1 MKFLQKS
8 IIISLRKNKN
18 EIKFQTK
25 GEAMILKNAKMVLF
39 NRMFQGDL
47 RIEGSS
53 ITNIEENL
61 IPNTKEEVFD
71 LQGKLVIPGFIDVH
85 IHGADGADAMDG
97 SVESLQKISK
107 YLATRGTTNFLA
119 TTLTS
124 SKEILKK
131 VLACIGEVQN
141 QEMDGANIFGAHMEG
156 PYFDV
161 QYKGAQNEKY
171 IKMAG
176 MEEIKEYLSVKKGLV
191 KLFAMSP
198 NSNNLDVI
206 RYLVKKGVIVS
217 VGHSASSFEEVMAA
231 VEAGLSHATHT
242 FNGMKGFTHRDP
254 GVVGAVLNSDEITAE
269 VIFDKIHVH
278 PDAVRVLIKTK
289 GVERVVCIT
298 DSMSAT
304 GLPCGRYKLGELDVD
319 VVDNQARLS
328 SNGALAG
335 SVLTMDK
342 AFRHLLE
349 LGYSLID
356 AVKLTSTNVA
366 KEFNL
371 NTGMIRA
378 GKDADLVVLDEK
390 NEVAMTVV
398 KGKIKYTNL

>member
-1 MKFLQKS
+1 MVL
-8 IIISLRKNKN
+8 KNV
-18 EIKFQTK
+18 T
-25 GEAMILKNAKMVLF
+25 MILFDRIFK
-39 NRMFQGDL
+39 GDI
-47 RIEGSS
+47 RIKGSHIS
-53 ITNIEENL
+53 EIEENL
-61 IPNTKEEVFD
+61 VENEREEVLD
-71 LQGKLVIPGFIDVH
+71 LEGKLLIPGFIDVH

-97 SVESLQKISK
+97 SIESLQKISK
-107 YLATRGTTNFLA
+107 YLASKGTTNFLA

-124 SKEILKK
+124 SKEMLKK
-131 VLACIGEVQN
+131 VLSCIGEVQN
-141 QEMDGANIFGAHMEG
+141 QEMEGANIFGAHMEG

-161 QYKGAQNEKY
+161 EYKGAQNEKY

-176 MEEIKEYLSVKKGLV
+176 MEEIQEYLSVKKDLV
-191 KLFAMSP
+191 KLFALSP
-198 NSNNLDVI
+198 NSNNLDII
-206 RYLVKKGVIVS
+206 RYLVKEGVIVS
-217 VGHSASSFEEVMAA
+217 VGHSAASFEQVMAA

-254 GVVGAVLNSDEITAE
+254 GVVGAVLDSDEITAE

-278 PDAVRVLIKTK
+278 PEAVRVLIKTK
-289 GVERVVCIT
+289 GVEKVVCIT

-304 GLPCGRYKLGELDVD
+304 GLPCGRYKLGELDVN

-349 LGYSLID
+349 LGYNLMD

-366 KEFNL
+366 KEFHL
-371 NTGMIRA
+371 NTGMIRV

-390 NEVAMTVV
+390 HEVKMTIV
-398 KGKIKYTNL
+398 KGKIKYSVL

>member
-1 MKFLQKS
+1 
-8 IIISLRKNKN
+8 
-18 EIKFQTK
+18 
-25 GEAMILKNAKMVLF
+25 MILKNVTMILF
-39 NRMFQGDL
+39 DRIFKGDI
-47 RIEGSS
+47 RIKGRHISE
-53 ITNIEENL
+53 IEENL
-61 IPNTKEEVFD
+61 VENEKEEVLD
-71 LQGKLVIPGFIDVH
+71 LEGKLLIPGFIDVH

-97 SVESLQKISK
+97 SIESLQKISK
-107 YLATRGTTNFLA
+107 YLASKGTTNFLA

-124 SKEILKK
+124 SKEMLKK
-131 VLACIGEVQN
+131 VLSCIGEVQN
-141 QEMDGANIFGAHMEG
+141 QEMEGANIFGAHMEG

-176 MEEIKEYLSVKKGLV
+176 IEEIQEYLSVKKDLV
-191 KLFAMSP
+191 KLFALSP
-198 NSNNLDVI
+198 NSNNLDII
-206 RYLVKKGVIVS
+206 RYLVKEGVIVS
-217 VGHSASSFEEVMAA
+217 VGHSAASFEQVMAA

-254 GVVGAVLNSDEITAE
+254 GVVGAVLDSDEITAE

-278 PDAVRVLIKTK
+278 PEAVRVLIKAK
-289 GVERVVCIT
+289 GVEKVVCIT

-304 GLPCGRYKLGELDVD
+304 GLPCGRYKLGELDVN

-349 LGYSLID
+349 LGYNLMD

-366 KEFNL
+366 KEFQL
-371 NTGMIRA
+371 NTGMIRV
-378 GKDADLVVLDEK
+378 GKDADLVILDEK
-390 NEVAMTVV
+390 HEVKMTIV
-398 KGKIKYTNL
+398 KGKIKYSVL

>member
-1 MKFLQKS
+1 
-8 IIISLRKNKN
+8 
-18 EIKFQTK
+18 
-25 GEAMILKNAKMVLF
+25 MILKNVTMILF
-39 NRMFQGDL
+39 DRIFKGDI
-47 RIEGSS
+47 RIKGRHISE
-53 ITNIEENL
+53 IEENL
-61 IPNTKEEVFD
+61 VENEKEEVLD
-71 LQGKLVIPGFIDVH
+71 LEGKLLIPGFIDVH

-97 SVESLQKISK
+97 SIESLQKISK
-107 YLATRGTTNFLA
+107 YLASKGTTNFLA

-124 SKEILKK
+124 SKEMLKK
-131 VLACIGEVQN
+131 VLSCIGEVQN
-141 QEMDGANIFGAHMEG
+141 QEMEGANIFGAHMEG

-176 MEEIKEYLSVKKGLV
+176 MEEIQEYLSVKKDLV
-191 KLFAMSP
+191 KLFALSP
-198 NSNNLDVI
+198 NSNNLDII
-206 RYLVKKGVIVS
+206 RYLVKEGVIVS
-217 VGHSASSFEEVMAA
+217 VGHSAASFEQVMAA

-254 GVVGAVLNSDEITAE
+254 GVVGAVLDSDEITAE

-278 PDAVRVLIKTK
+278 PEAVRVLIKAK
-289 GVERVVCIT
+289 GVEKVVCIT

-304 GLPCGRYKLGELDVD
+304 GLPCGRYKLGELDVN

-349 LGYSLID
+349 LGYNLMD

-366 KEFNL
+366 KEFQL
-371 NTGMIRA
+371 NTGMIRV

-390 NEVAMTVV
+390 HKVKMTIV
-398 KGKIKYTNL
+398 KGKIKYSVL

>member
-1 MKFLQKS
+1 
-8 IIISLRKNKN
+8 
-18 EIKFQTK
+18 
-25 GEAMILKNAKMVLF
+25 MILFDRIFK
-39 NRMFQGDL
+39 GDL
-47 RIEGSS
+47 RIKGRHISE
-53 ITNIEENL
+53 IEENL
-61 IPNTKEEVFD
+61 VKNEEEEVLD
-71 LQGKLVIPGFIDVH
+71 LEGKLLIPGFIDVH

-97 SVESLQKISK
+97 SIESLQKISK
-107 YLATRGTTNFLA
+107 YLASKGTTNFLA

-124 SKEILKK
+124 SKEMLKK
-131 VLACIGEVQN
+131 VLSCIGEVQN
-141 QEMDGANIFGAHMEG
+141 QEMEGANIFGAHMEG

-176 MEEIKEYLSVKKGLV
+176 MEEIQEYLSVKKDLV
-191 KLFAMSP
+191 KLFALSP
-198 NSNNLDVI
+198 NSNNLDII
-206 RYLVKKGVIVS
+206 RYLVKEGVIVS
-217 VGHSASSFEEVMAA
+217 VGHSAASFEQVMAA

-254 GVVGAVLNSDEITAE
+254 GVVGAVLDSDEITAE

-278 PDAVRVLIKTK
+278 PEAVRVLIKTK
-289 GVERVVCIT
+289 GVEKVVCIT

-304 GLPCGRYKLGELDVD
+304 GLPCGRYKLGELDVN

-349 LGYSLID
+349 LGYNLMD

-366 KEFNL
+366 KEFRL
-371 NTGMIRA
+371 NTGMIRV

-390 NEVAMTVV
+390 HEVKMTIV
-398 KGKIKYTNL
+398 KGKVKYSVL

>member
-1 MKFLQKS
+1 MVL
-8 IIISLRKNKN
+8 KNV
-18 EIKFQTK
+18 T
-25 GEAMILKNAKMVLF
+25 MILFDRIFK
-39 NRMFQGDL
+39 GDI
-47 RIEGSS
+47 RIKGSHIS
-53 ITNIEENL
+53 EIEENL
-61 IPNTKEEVFD
+61 VENEKEEVLD
-71 LQGKLVIPGFIDVH
+71 LEGKLLIPGFIDVH

-97 SVESLQKISK
+97 SIESLQKISK
-107 YLATRGTTNFLA
+107 YLASKGTTNFLA

-124 SKEILKK
+124 SKEMLKK
-131 VLACIGEVQN
+131 VLSCIGEVQN
-141 QEMDGANIFGAHMEG
+141 QEMEGANIFGAHMEG

-161 QYKGAQNEKY
+161 EYKGAQNEKY

-176 MEEIKEYLSVKKGLV
+176 MEEIQEYLSVKKDLV
-191 KLFAMSP
+191 KLFALSP
-198 NSNNLDVI
+198 NSNNLDII
-206 RYLVKKGVIVS
+206 RYLVKEGVIVS
-217 VGHSASSFEEVMAA
+217 VGHSAASFEQVMAA

-254 GVVGAVLNSDEITAE
+254 GVVGAVLDSDEITAE

-278 PDAVRVLIKTK
+278 PEAVRVLIKTK
-289 GVERVVCIT
+289 GVEKVVCIT

-304 GLPCGRYKLGELDVD
+304 GLPCGRYKLGELDVN

-349 LGYSLID
+349 LGYNLMD

-366 KEFNL
+366 KEFRL
-371 NTGMIRA
+371 NTGMIRV

-390 NEVAMTVV
+390 HEVKMTIV
-398 KGKIKYTNL
+398 KGKIKYSVL

>member
-1 MKFLQKS
+1 
-8 IIISLRKNKN
+8 
-18 EIKFQTK
+18 
-25 GEAMILKNAKMVLF
+25 MILKNVTMILF
-39 NRMFQGDL
+39 DRIFKGDI
-47 RIEGSS
+47 RIKGRHISE
-53 ITNIEENL
+53 IEENL
-61 IPNTKEEVFD
+61 VENEKEEVLD
-71 LQGKLVIPGFIDVH
+71 LEGKLLIPGFIDVH

-97 SVESLQKISK
+97 SIESLQKISK
-107 YLATRGTTNFLA
+107 YLASKGTTNFLA

-124 SKEILKK
+124 SKEMLKK
-131 VLACIGEVQN
+131 VLSCIGEVQN
-141 QEMDGANIFGAHMEG
+141 QEMEGANIFGAHMEG

-176 MEEIKEYLSVKKGLV
+176 MEEIQEYLSVKKDLV
-191 KLFAMSP
+191 KLFALSP
-198 NSNNLDVI
+198 NSNNLDII
-206 RYLVKKGVIVS
+206 RYLVKEGVIVS
-217 VGHSASSFEEVMAA
+217 VGHSAASFEQVMAA

-254 GVVGAVLNSDEITAE
+254 GVVGAVLDSDEITAE

-278 PDAVRVLIKTK
+278 PEAVRVLIKAK
-289 GVERVVCIT
+289 GVEKVVCIT

-304 GLPCGRYKLGELDVD
+304 GLPCGRYKLGELDVN

-349 LGYSLID
+349 LGYNLMD

-366 KEFNL
+366 KEFQL
-371 NTGMIRA
+371 NTGMIRV

-390 NEVAMTVV
+390 HEVKMTIV
-398 KGKIKYTNL
+398 KGKIKYSVL

>member
-1 MKFLQKS
+1 MVL
-8 IIISLRKNKN
+8 KNV
-18 EIKFQTK
+18 T
-25 GEAMILKNAKMVLF
+25 MILFDRIFK
-39 NRMFQGDL
+39 GDI
-47 RIEGSS
+47 RIKGRHISE
-53 ITNIEENL
+53 IEENL
-61 IPNTKEEVFD
+61 VENEKEEVLD
-71 LQGKLVIPGFIDVH
+71 LEGKLLIPGFIDVH

-97 SVESLQKISK
+97 SIESLQKISK
-107 YLATRGTTNFLA
+107 YLASKGTTNFLA

-124 SKEILKK
+124 SKEMLKK
-131 VLACIGEVQN
+131 VLSCIGEVQN
-141 QEMDGANIFGAHMEG
+141 QEMEGANIFGAHMEG

-161 QYKGAQNEKY
+161 EYKGAQNEKY

-176 MEEIKEYLSVKKGLV
+176 MEEIQEYLSVKKDLV
-191 KLFAMSP
+191 KLFALSP
-198 NSNNLDVI
+198 NSNNLDII
-206 RYLVKKGVIVS
+206 RYLVKEGVIVS
-217 VGHSASSFEEVMAA
+217 VGHSAASFEQVMAA

-254 GVVGAVLNSDEITAE
+254 GVVGAVLDSDEITAE

-278 PDAVRVLIKTK
+278 PEAVRVLIKTK
-289 GVERVVCIT
+289 GVEKVVCIT

-304 GLPCGRYKLGELDVD
+304 GLPCGRYKLGELDVN

-349 LGYSLID
+349 LGYNLMD

-366 KEFNL
+366 KEFHL
-371 NTGMIRA
+371 NTGMIRV

-390 NEVAMTVV
+390 HEVKMTIV
-398 KGKIKYTNL
+398 KGKIKYSVL

>member
-1 MKFLQKS
+1 
-8 IIISLRKNKN
+8 
-18 EIKFQTK
+18 
-25 GEAMILKNAKMVLF
+25 MILKNAKMILSDRIF
-39 NRMFQGDL
+39 RGDL
-47 RIEGSS
+47 RIQGRAISE
-53 ITNIEENL
+53 INDNLIAEENEKVL
-61 IPNTKEEVFD
+61 D
-71 LQGKLVIPGFIDVH
+71 LNGKLVIPGFIDVH

-97 SVESLQKISK
+97 NIESLQKISK

-131 VLACIGEVQN
+131 VLSCIGEVQN
-141 QEMDGANIFGAHMEG
+141 QEMEGANIFGAHMEG

-176 MEEIKEYLSVKKGLV
+176 MEEIQEYLSVKKDLV

-198 NSNNLDVI
+198 NEENLDII
-206 RYLVKKGVIVS
+206 RYLVQEGVIVS
-217 VGHSASSFEEVMAA
+217 VGHSASSFEQVMAA

-242 FNGMKGFTHRDP
+242 FNGMKGFTHREP
-254 GVVGAVLNSDEITAE
+254 GVVGAVLDSDKITAE

-278 PDAVRVLIKTK
+278 PEAVRVLIKTK
-289 GVERVVCIT
+289 GIEKVVCIT

-319 VVDNQARLS
+319 VVENQARLS

-349 LGYSLID
+349 LGYHLID

-366 KEFNL
+366 KEFQL
-371 NTGMIRA
+371 NTGMICV

-390 NEVAMTVV
+390 YEVNMTIV
-398 KGKIKYTNL
+398 KGKTKYSML

>member
-1 MKFLQKS
+1 MVL
-8 IIISLRKNKN
+8 KNV
-18 EIKFQTK
+18 T
-25 GEAMILKNAKMVLF
+25 MILFDRIFK
-39 NRMFQGDL
+39 GDI
-47 RIEGSS
+47 RIKGRHISE
-53 ITNIEENL
+53 IEENL
-61 IPNTKEEVFD
+61 VENEKEEVLD
-71 LQGKLVIPGFIDVH
+71 LEGKLLIPGFIDVH

-97 SVESLQKISK
+97 SIESLQKISK
-107 YLATRGTTNFLA
+107 YLASKGTTNFLA

-124 SKEILKK
+124 SKEMLKK
-131 VLACIGEVQN
+131 VLSCIGEVQN
-141 QEMDGANIFGAHMEG
+141 QEMEGANIFGAHMEG

-161 QYKGAQNEKY
+161 EYKGAQNEKY

-176 MEEIKEYLSVKKGLV
+176 MEEIQEYLSVKKDLV
-191 KLFAMSP
+191 KLFALSP
-198 NSNNLDVI
+198 NSNNLDII
-206 RYLVKKGVIVS
+206 RYLVKEGVIVS
-217 VGHSASSFEEVMAA
+217 VGHSAASFEQVMAA

-254 GVVGAVLNSDEITAE
+254 GVVGAVLDSDEITAE

-278 PDAVRVLIKTK
+278 PEAVRVLIKTK
-289 GVERVVCIT
+289 GVEKVVCIT

-304 GLPCGRYKLGELDVD
+304 GLPCGRYKLGELDVN

-349 LGYSLID
+349 LGYNLMD

-366 KEFNL
+366 KEFHL
-371 NTGMIRA
+371 NTGMIRV

-390 NEVAMTVV
+390 HEVKMTIV
-398 KGKIKYTNL
+398 KGKIKYSIL

>member
-1 MKFLQKS
+1 
-8 IIISLRKNKN
+8 
-18 EIKFQTK
+18 
-25 GEAMILKNAKMVLF
+25 MILKNVTMILF
-39 NRMFQGDL
+39 DRIFKGDI
-47 RIEGSS
+47 RIKGRHISE
-53 ITNIEENL
+53 IEENL
-61 IPNTKEEVFD
+61 VENEKEEVLD
-71 LQGKLVIPGFIDVH
+71 LEGKLLIPGFIDVH

-97 SVESLQKISK
+97 SIESLQKISK
-107 YLATRGTTNFLA
+107 YLASKGTTNFLA

-124 SKEILKK
+124 SKEMLKK
-131 VLACIGEVQN
+131 VLSCIGEVQN
-141 QEMDGANIFGAHMEG
+141 QEMEGANIFGAHMEG

-176 MEEIKEYLSVKKGLV
+176 IEEIQEYLSVKKDLV
-191 KLFAMSP
+191 KLFALSP
-198 NSNNLDVI
+198 NSNNLDII
-206 RYLVKKGVIVS
+206 RYLVKEGVIVS
-217 VGHSASSFEEVMAA
+217 VGHSAASFEQVMAA

-254 GVVGAVLNSDEITAE
+254 GVVGAVLDSDEITAE

-278 PDAVRVLIKTK
+278 PEAVRVLIKAK
-289 GVERVVCIT
+289 GVEKVVCIT

-304 GLPCGRYKLGELDVD
+304 GLPCGRYKLGELDVN

-349 LGYSLID
+349 LGYNLMD

-366 KEFNL
+366 KEFQL
-371 NTGMIRA
+371 NTGMIRV

-390 NEVAMTVV
+390 HEVKMTIV
-398 KGKIKYTNL
+398 KGKIKYSVL

>member
-1 MKFLQKS
+1 
-8 IIISLRKNKN
+8 
-18 EIKFQTK
+18 
-25 GEAMILKNAKMVLF
+25 MILKNATMILF
-39 NRMFQGDL
+39 DCIFKGDL
-47 RIEGSS
+47 RIKGRHISE
-53 ITNIEENL
+53 IEENL
-61 IPNTKEEVFD
+61 VKNEKEEVLD
-71 LQGKLVIPGFIDVH
+71 LEGKLLIPGFIDVH

-97 SVESLQKISK
+97 SIESLQKISK
-107 YLATRGTTNFLA
+107 YLASKGTTNFLA

-124 SKEILKK
+124 SKEMLKK
-131 VLACIGEVQN
+131 VLSCIGEVQN
-141 QEMDGANIFGAHMEG
+141 QEMEGANIFGAHMEG

-161 QYKGAQNEKY
+161 EYKGAQNEKY

-176 MEEIKEYLSVKKGLV
+176 MEEIQEYLSVKKDLV
-191 KLFAMSP
+191 KLFALSP
-198 NSNNLDVI
+198 NSNNLDII
-206 RYLVKKGVIVS
+206 RYLVKEGVIVS
-217 VGHSASSFEEVMAA
+217 VGHSAASFEQVMAA

-254 GVVGAVLNSDEITAE
+254 GVVGAVLDSDEITAE

-278 PDAVRVLIKTK
+278 PEAVRVLIKTK
-289 GVERVVCIT
+289 GVEKVVCIT

-304 GLPCGRYKLGELDVD
+304 GLPCGRYKLGELDVN

-349 LGYSLID
+349 LGYNLMD

-366 KEFNL
+366 KEFHL
-371 NTGMIRA
+371 NTGMIRV

-390 NEVAMTVV
+390 HEVKMTIV
-398 KGKIKYTNL
+398 KGKIKYSVL

>member
-1 MKFLQKS
+1 MVL
-8 IIISLRKNKN
+8 KNV
-18 EIKFQTK
+18 T
-25 GEAMILKNAKMVLF
+25 MILFDRIFK
-39 NRMFQGDL
+39 GDI
-47 RIEGSS
+47 RIKGSHIS
-53 ITNIEENL
+53 EIEENL
-61 IPNTKEEVFD
+61 VENEKEEVLD
-71 LQGKLVIPGFIDVH
+71 LEGKLLIPGFIDVH

-97 SVESLQKISK
+97 SIESLQKISK
-107 YLATRGTTNFLA
+107 YLASKGTTNFLA

-124 SKEILKK
+124 SKEMLKK
-131 VLACIGEVQN
+131 VLSCIGEVQN
-141 QEMDGANIFGAHMEG
+141 QEMEGANIFGAHMEG

-161 QYKGAQNEKY
+161 EYKGAQNEKY

-176 MEEIKEYLSVKKGLV
+176 MEEIQEYLSVKKDLV
-191 KLFAMSP
+191 KLFALSP
-198 NSNNLDVI
+198 NSNNLDII
-206 RYLVKKGVIVS
+206 RYLVKEGVIVS
-217 VGHSASSFEEVMAA
+217 VGHSAASFEQVMAA

-254 GVVGAVLNSDEITAE
+254 GVVGAVLDSDEITAE

-278 PDAVRVLIKTK
+278 PEAVRVLIKTK
-289 GVERVVCIT
+289 GVEKVVCIT

-304 GLPCGRYKLGELDVD
+304 GLLCGRYKLGELDVN

-349 LGYSLID
+349 LGYNLMD

-366 KEFNL
+366 KEFHL
-371 NTGMIRA
+371 NTGMIRV

-390 NEVAMTVV
+390 HEVKMTIV
-398 KGKIKYTNL
+398 KGKIKYSVL

>member
-1 MKFLQKS
+1 MVL
-8 IIISLRKNKN
+8 KNV
-18 EIKFQTK
+18 T
-25 GEAMILKNAKMVLF
+25 MILFDRIFK
-39 NRMFQGDL
+39 GDI
-47 RIEGSS
+47 RIKGSHIS
-53 ITNIEENL
+53 EIEENL
-61 IPNTKEEVFD
+61 VENEKEEVLD
-71 LQGKLVIPGFIDVH
+71 LEGKLLIPGVIDVH

-97 SVESLQKISK
+97 SIESLQKISK
-107 YLATRGTTNFLA
+107 YLASKGTTNFLA

-124 SKEILKK
+124 SKEMLKK
-131 VLACIGEVQN
+131 VLSCIGEVQN
-141 QEMDGANIFGAHMEG
+141 QEMEGANIFGAHMEG

-161 QYKGAQNEKY
+161 EYKGAQNEKY

-176 MEEIKEYLSVKKGLV
+176 MEEIQEYLSVKKDLV
-191 KLFAMSP
+191 KLFALSP
-198 NSNNLDVI
+198 NSNNLDII
-206 RYLVKKGVIVS
+206 RYLVKEGVIVS
-217 VGHSASSFEEVMAA
+217 VGHSAASFEQVMAA

-254 GVVGAVLNSDEITAE
+254 GVVGAVLDSDEITAE

-278 PDAVRVLIKTK
+278 PEAVRVLIKTK
-289 GVERVVCIT
+289 GVEKVVCIT

-304 GLPCGRYKLGELDVD
+304 GLPCGRYKLGELDVN

-349 LGYSLID
+349 LGYNLMD

-366 KEFNL
+366 KEFHL
-371 NTGMIRA
+371 NTGMIRV

-390 NEVAMTVV
+390 HEVKMTIV
-398 KGKIKYTNL
+398 KGKIKYSVL

>member
-1 MKFLQKS
+1 
-8 IIISLRKNKN
+8 
-18 EIKFQTK
+18 
-25 GEAMILKNAKMVLF
+25 MILKNATMILF
-39 NRMFQGDL
+39 DRIFKGDL
-47 RIEGSS
+47 RIKGRHISE
-53 ITNIEENL
+53 IEENL
-61 IPNTKEEVFD
+61 VKNEKEEVLD
-71 LQGKLVIPGFIDVH
+71 LEGKLLIPGFIDVH

-97 SVESLQKISK
+97 SIESLQKISK
-107 YLATRGTTNFLA
+107 YLASKGTTNFLA

-124 SKEILKK
+124 SKEMLKK
-131 VLACIGEVQN
+131 VLSCIGEVQN
-141 QEMDGANIFGAHMEG
+141 QEMEGANIFGAHMEG

-161 QYKGAQNEKY
+161 EYKGAQNEKY

-176 MEEIKEYLSVKKGLV
+176 MEEIQEYLSVKKDLV
-191 KLFAMSP
+191 KLFALSP
-198 NSNNLDVI
+198 NSNNLDII
-206 RYLVKKGVIVS
+206 RYLVKEGVIVS
-217 VGHSASSFEEVMAA
+217 VGHSAASFEQVMAA

-254 GVVGAVLNSDEITAE
+254 GVVGAVLDSDEITAE

-278 PDAVRVLIKTK
+278 PEAVRVLIKTK
-289 GVERVVCIT
+289 GVEKVVCIT

-304 GLPCGRYKLGELDVD
+304 GLPCGRYKLGELDVN

-349 LGYSLID
+349 LGYNLMD

-366 KEFNL
+366 KEFHL
-371 NTGMIRA
+371 NTGMIRV

-390 NEVAMTVV
+390 HEVKMTIV
-398 KGKIKYTNL
+398 KGKIKYSVL

>member
-1 MKFLQKS
+1 
-8 IIISLRKNKN
+8 
-18 EIKFQTK
+18 
-25 GEAMILKNAKMVLF
+25 MILKNATMILF
-39 NRMFQGDL
+39 DRIFKGDL
-47 RIEGSS
+47 RIKGRHISE
-53 ITNIEENL
+53 IEENL
-61 IPNTKEEVFD
+61 VKNEKEEVLD
-71 LQGKLVIPGFIDVH
+71 LEGKLLIPGFIDVH

-97 SVESLQKISK
+97 SIESLQKISK
-107 YLATRGTTNFLA
+107 YLASKGTTNFLA

-124 SKEILKK
+124 SKEMLKK
-131 VLACIGEVQN
+131 VLSCIGEVQN
-141 QEMDGANIFGAHMEG
+141 QEMEGANIFGAHMEG

-176 MEEIKEYLSVKKGLV
+176 MEEIQEYLSIKKDLV
-191 KLFAMSP
+191 KLFALSP
-198 NSNNLDVI
+198 NSNNLDII
-206 RYLVKKGVIVS
+206 RYLVKEGVIVS
-217 VGHSASSFEEVMAA
+217 VGHSAASFEQVMAA

-254 GVVGAVLNSDEITAE
+254 GVVGAVLDSDEITAE

-278 PDAVRVLIKTK
+278 PEAVRVLIKTK
-289 GVERVVCIT
+289 GVEKVVCIT

-304 GLPCGRYKLGELDVD
+304 GLPCGRYKLGELDVN

-349 LGYSLID
+349 LGYNLMD

-366 KEFNL
+366 KEFHL
-371 NTGMIRA
+371 NTGMIRV

-390 NEVAMTVV
+390 HEVKMTIV
-398 KGKIKYTNL
+398 KGKIKYSVL

>member
-1 MKFLQKS
+1 
-8 IIISLRKNKN
+8 
-18 EIKFQTK
+18 
-25 GEAMILKNAKMVLF
+25 MILKNATMILF
-39 NRMFQGDL
+39 DRIFKGDL
-47 RIEGSS
+47 RIKGRHISD
-53 ITNIEENL
+53 IEENL
-61 IPNTKEEVFD
+61 VKNEEEEVLD
-71 LQGKLVIPGFIDVH
+71 LEGKLLIPGFIDVH

-97 SVESLQKISK
+97 SIESLQKISK
-107 YLATRGTTNFLA
+107 YLANKGTTNFLA

-124 SKEILKK
+124 SKEMLKK
-131 VLACIGEVQN
+131 VLSCIGEVQN
-141 QEMDGANIFGAHMEG
+141 QEMEGANIFGAHMEG

-176 MEEIKEYLSVKKGLV
+176 MEEIQEYLSVKKDLV
-191 KLFAMSP
+191 KLFALSP
-198 NSNNLDVI
+198 NSNNLDII
-206 RYLVKKGVIVS
+206 RYLVKEGVIVS
-217 VGHSASSFEEVMAA
+217 VGHSAASFEQVMAA

-254 GVVGAVLNSDEITAE
+254 GVVGAVLDSDEITAE

-278 PDAVRVLIKTK
+278 PEAVRVLIKTK
-289 GVERVVCIT
+289 GVEKVVCIT

-304 GLPCGRYKLGELDVD
+304 GLPCGRYKLGELDVN

-349 LGYSLID
+349 LGYNLMD

-366 KEFNL
+366 KEFSL
-371 NTGMIRA
+371 NTGMIRV

-390 NEVAMTVV
+390 HEVKMTIV
-398 KGKIKYTNL
+398 KGKVKYSVL

>member
-1 MKFLQKS
+1 
-8 IIISLRKNKN
+8 
-18 EIKFQTK
+18 
-25 GEAMILKNAKMVLF
+25 MILKNVTMILF
-39 NRMFQGDL
+39 DRIFKGDI
-47 RIEGSS
+47 RIKGRHISE
-53 ITNIEENL
+53 IEENL
-61 IPNTKEEVFD
+61 VENEKEEVLD
-71 LQGKLVIPGFIDVH
+71 LEGKLLIPGFIDVH

-97 SVESLQKISK
+97 SIESLQKISK
-107 YLATRGTTNFLA
+107 YLASKGTTNFLA

-124 SKEILKK
+124 SKEMLKK
-131 VLACIGEVQN
+131 VLSCIGEVQN
-141 QEMDGANIFGAHMEG
+141 QEMEGANIFGAHMEG

-161 QYKGAQNEKY
+161 EYKGAQNEKY

-176 MEEIKEYLSVKKGLV
+176 MEEIQEYLSVKKDLV
-191 KLFAMSP
+191 KLFALSP
-198 NSNNLDVI
+198 NSNNLDII
-206 RYLVKKGVIVS
+206 RYLVKEGVIVS
-217 VGHSASSFEEVMAA
+217 VGHSAASFEQVMAA

-254 GVVGAVLNSDEITAE
+254 GVVGAVLDSDEITAE

-278 PDAVRVLIKTK
+278 PEAVRVLIKAK
-289 GVERVVCIT
+289 GVEKVVCIT

-304 GLPCGRYKLGELDVD
+304 GLPCGRYKLGELDVN

-349 LGYSLID
+349 LGYNLMD

-366 KEFNL
+366 KEFHL
-371 NTGMIRA
+371 NTGMIRV

-390 NEVAMTVV
+390 HEVKMTIV
-398 KGKIKYTNL
+398 KGKIKYSVL

>member
-1 MKFLQKS
+1 MVL
-8 IIISLRKNKN
+8 KNV
-18 EIKFQTK
+18 T
-25 GEAMILKNAKMVLF
+25 MILFDRIFK
-39 NRMFQGDL
+39 GDI
-47 RIEGSS
+47 RIKGSHIS
-53 ITNIEENL
+53 EIEENL
-61 IPNTKEEVFD
+61 VENEKEEVLD
-71 LQGKLVIPGFIDVH
+71 LEGKLLIPGFIDVH

-97 SVESLQKISK
+97 SIESLQKISK
-107 YLATRGTTNFLA
+107 YLASKGTTNFLA

-124 SKEILKK
+124 SKEMLKK
-131 VLACIGEVQN
+131 VLSCIGEVQN
-141 QEMDGANIFGAHMEG
+141 QEMEGANIFGAHMEG

-161 QYKGAQNEKY
+161 EYKGAQNEKY

-176 MEEIKEYLSVKKGLV
+176 MEEIQEYLSVKKDLV
-191 KLFAMSP
+191 KLFALSP
-198 NSNNLDVI
+198 NSNNLDII
-206 RYLVKKGVIVS
+206 RYLVKEGVIVS
-217 VGHSASSFEEVMAA
+217 VGHSAASFEQVMAA

-254 GVVGAVLNSDEITAE
+254 GVVGAVLDSDEITAE

-278 PDAVRVLIKTK
+278 PEAVRVLIKTK
-289 GVERVVCIT
+289 GVEKVVCIT

-304 GLPCGRYKLGELDVD
+304 GLPCGRYKLGELDVN

-349 LGYSLID
+349 LGYNLMD

-366 KEFNL
+366 KKFHL
-371 NTGMIRA
+371 NTGMIRV

-390 NEVAMTVV
+390 HEVKMTIV
-398 KGKIKYTNL
+398 KGKIKYSVL

>member
-1 MKFLQKS
+1 MV
-8 IIISLRKNKN
+8 
-18 EIKFQTK
+18 
-25 GEAMILKNAKMVLF
+25 LKNVTMVLF
-39 NRMFQGDL
+39 DRIFKGDI
-47 RIEGSS
+47 RIKGRHISE
-53 ITNIEENL
+53 IEENL
-61 IPNTKEEVFD
+61 VENEKEEVLD
-71 LQGKLVIPGFIDVH
+71 LEGKLLIPGFIDVH

-97 SVESLQKISK
+97 SIESLQKISK
-107 YLATRGTTNFLA
+107 YLASKGTTNFLA

-124 SKEILKK
+124 SKEMLKK
-131 VLACIGEVQN
+131 VLSCIGEVQN
-141 QEMDGANIFGAHMEG
+141 QEMEGANIFGAHMEG

-161 QYKGAQNEKY
+161 EYKGAQNEKY

-176 MEEIKEYLSVKKGLV
+176 MEEIQEYLSVKKDLV
-191 KLFAMSP
+191 KLFALSP
-198 NSNNLDVI
+198 NSNNLDII
-206 RYLVKKGVIVS
+206 RYLVKEGVIVS
-217 VGHSASSFEEVMAA
+217 VGHSAASFEQVMAA

-254 GVVGAVLNSDEITAE
+254 GVVGAVLDSDEITAE

-278 PDAVRVLIKTK
+278 PEAVRVLIKTK
-289 GVERVVCIT
+289 GVEKVVCIT

-304 GLPCGRYKLGELDVD
+304 GLPCGRYKLGELDVN

-349 LGYSLID
+349 LGYNLMD

-366 KEFNL
+366 KEFHL
-371 NTGMIRA
+371 NTGMIRV

-390 NEVAMTVV
+390 HEVKMTIV
-398 KGKIKYTNL
+398 KGKIKYSVL

>member
-1 MKFLQKS
+1 
-8 IIISLRKNKN
+8 
-18 EIKFQTK
+18 
-25 GEAMILKNAKMVLF
+25 MILKNVTMILF
-39 NRMFQGDL
+39 DRIFKGDI
-47 RIEGSS
+47 RIKGRHISE
-53 ITNIEENL
+53 IEENL
-61 IPNTKEEVFD
+61 VENEKEEVLD
-71 LQGKLVIPGFIDVH
+71 LEGKLLIPGFIDVH

-97 SVESLQKISK
+97 SIESLQKISK
-107 YLATRGTTNFLA
+107 YLASKGTTNFLA

-124 SKEILKK
+124 SKEMLKK
-131 VLACIGEVQN
+131 VLSCIGEVQN
-141 QEMDGANIFGAHMEG
+141 QEMEGANIFGAHMEG

-176 MEEIKEYLSVKKGLV
+176 MEEIQEYLSVKKDLV
-191 KLFAMSP
+191 KLFALSP
-198 NSNNLDVI
+198 NSNNLDII
-206 RYLVKKGVIVS
+206 RYLVKEGVIVS
-217 VGHSASSFEEVMAA
+217 VGHSAASFEQVMAA

-254 GVVGAVLNSDEITAE
+254 GVVGAVLDSDEITAE

-278 PDAVRVLIKTK
+278 PEAVRVLIKTK
-289 GVERVVCIT
+289 GVEKVVCIT

-304 GLPCGRYKLGELDVD
+304 GLPCGRYKLGELDVN

-349 LGYSLID
+349 LGYNLMD

-366 KEFNL
+366 KEFQL
-371 NTGMIRA
+371 NTGMIRV

-390 NEVAMTVV
+390 HEVKMTIV
-398 KGKIKYTNL
+398 KGKIKYSVL

>member
-1 MKFLQKS
+1 
-8 IIISLRKNKN
+8 
-18 EIKFQTK
+18 
-25 GEAMILKNAKMVLF
+25 MILKNATMILF
-39 NRMFQGDL
+39 DRIFKGDL
-47 RIEGSS
+47 RIKGRHISE
-53 ITNIEENL
+53 IEENL
-61 IPNTKEEVFD
+61 VKNEKEEVLD
-71 LQGKLVIPGFIDVH
+71 LEGKLLIPGFIDVH

-97 SVESLQKISK
+97 SIESLQKISK
-107 YLATRGTTNFLA
+107 YLASKGTTNFLA

-124 SKEILKK
+124 SKEMLKK
-131 VLACIGEVQN
+131 VLSCIGEVQN
-141 QEMDGANIFGAHMEG
+141 QEMEGANIFGAHMEG

-176 MEEIKEYLSVKKGLV
+176 MEEIQEYLSIKKDLV
-191 KLFAMSP
+191 KLFALSP
-198 NSNNLDVI
+198 NSNNLDII
-206 RYLVKKGVIVS
+206 RYLVKEGVIVS
-217 VGHSASSFEEVMAA
+217 VGHSAASFEQVMAA

-254 GVVGAVLNSDEITAE
+254 GVVGAVLDSDEITAE

-278 PDAVRVLIKTK
+278 PEAVRVLIKTK
-289 GVERVVCIT
+289 GVEKVVCIT

-304 GLPCGRYKLGELDVD
+304 GLPCGRYKLGELDVN

-335 SVLTMDK
+335 SVLTMDQ

-349 LGYSLID
+349 LGYNLMD

-366 KEFNL
+366 KEFSL
-371 NTGMIRA
+371 NTGMIRV

-390 NEVAMTVV
+390 HEVKMTIV
-398 KGKIKYTNL
+398 KGKVKYSVL

>member
-1 MKFLQKS
+1 
-8 IIISLRKNKN
+8 
-18 EIKFQTK
+18 
-25 GEAMILKNAKMVLF
+25 MILKNATMILF
-39 NRMFQGDL
+39 DRIFKGDL
-47 RIEGSS
+47 RIKGRHISE
-53 ITNIEENL
+53 IEENL
-61 IPNTKEEVFD
+61 VKNEKEEVLD
-71 LQGKLVIPGFIDVH
+71 LEGKLLIPGFIDVH

-97 SVESLQKISK
+97 SIESLQKISK
-107 YLATRGTTNFLA
+107 YLASKGTTNFLA

-124 SKEILKK
+124 SKEMLKK
-131 VLACIGEVQN
+131 VLSCIGEVQN
-141 QEMDGANIFGAHMEG
+141 QEMEGANIFGAHMEG

-161 QYKGAQNEKY
+161 EYKGAQNEKY

-176 MEEIKEYLSVKKGLV
+176 MEEIQEYLSVKKDLV
-191 KLFAMSP
+191 KLFALSP
-198 NSNNLDVI
+198 NSNNLDII
-206 RYLVKKGVIVS
+206 RYLVKEGVIVS
-217 VGHSASSFEEVMAA
+217 VGHSAASFEQVMAA

-254 GVVGAVLNSDEITAE
+254 GVVGAVLDSDAITAE

-278 PDAVRVLIKTK
+278 PEAVRVLIKTK
-289 GVERVVCIT
+289 GVEKVVCIT

-304 GLPCGRYKLGELDVD
+304 GLPCGRYKLGELDVN

-349 LGYSLID
+349 LGYNLMD

-366 KEFNL
+366 KEFHL
-371 NTGMIRA
+371 NTGMIRV

-390 NEVAMTVV
+390 HEVKMTIV
-398 KGKIKYTNL
+398 KGKIKYSVL

>member
-1 MKFLQKS
+1 MVL
-8 IIISLRKNKN
+8 KNV
-18 EIKFQTK
+18 T
-25 GEAMILKNAKMVLF
+25 MILFDRIFK
-39 NRMFQGDL
+39 GDL
-47 RIEGSS
+47 RIKGRHISE
-53 ITNIEENL
+53 IEENL
-61 IPNTKEEVFD
+61 VKNEKEEVLD
-71 LQGKLVIPGFIDVH
+71 LEGKLLIPGFIDVH

-97 SVESLQKISK
+97 SIESLQKISK
-107 YLATRGTTNFLA
+107 YLASKGTTNFLA

-124 SKEILKK
+124 SKEMLKK
-131 VLACIGEVQN
+131 VLSCIGEVQN
-141 QEMDGANIFGAHMEG
+141 QEMEGANIFGAHMEG

-161 QYKGAQNEKY
+161 EYKGAQNEKY

-176 MEEIKEYLSVKKGLV
+176 MEEIQEYLSVKKDLV
-191 KLFAMSP
+191 KLFALSP
-198 NSNNLDVI
+198 NSNNLDII
-206 RYLVKKGVIVS
+206 RYLVKEGVIVS
-217 VGHSASSFEEVMAA
+217 VGHSAASFEQVMAA

-254 GVVGAVLNSDEITAE
+254 GVVGAVLDSDEITAE

-278 PDAVRVLIKTK
+278 PEAVRVLIKTK
-289 GVERVVCIT
+289 GVEKVVCIT

-304 GLPCGRYKLGELDVD
+304 GLPCGRYKLGELDVN

-349 LGYSLID
+349 LGYNLMD

-366 KEFNL
+366 KEFHL
-371 NTGMIRA
+371 NTGMIRV

-390 NEVAMTVV
+390 HEVKMTIV
-398 KGKIKYTNL
+398 KGKIKYSVL

>member
-1 MKFLQKS
+1 MVL
-8 IIISLRKNKN
+8 KNV
-18 EIKFQTK
+18 T
-25 GEAMILKNAKMVLF
+25 MILFDRIFK
-39 NRMFQGDL
+39 GDI
-47 RIEGSS
+47 RIKGSHIS
-53 ITNIEENL
+53 EIEENL
-61 IPNTKEEVFD
+61 VENEKEEVLD
-71 LQGKLVIPGFIDVH
+71 LEGKLLIPGFIDVH

-97 SVESLQKISK
+97 SIESLQKISK
-107 YLATRGTTNFLA
+107 YLASKGTTNFLA

-124 SKEILKK
+124 SKEMLKK
-131 VLACIGEVQN
+131 VLSCIGEVQN
-141 QEMDGANIFGAHMEG
+141 QEMEGANIFGAHMEG

-161 QYKGAQNEKY
+161 EYKGAQNEKY

-176 MEEIKEYLSVKKGLV
+176 MEEIQEYLSVKKDLV
-191 KLFAMSP
+191 KLFALSP
-198 NSNNLDVI
+198 NSNNLDII
-206 RYLVKKGVIVS
+206 RYLVKEGVIVS
-217 VGHSASSFEEVMAA
+217 VGHSAASFEQVMAA

-254 GVVGAVLNSDEITAE
+254 GVVGAVLDSDEITAE

-278 PDAVRVLIKTK
+278 PEAVRVLIKTK
-289 GVERVVCIT
+289 GVEKVVCIT

-304 GLPCGRYKLGELDVD
+304 GLPCGRYKLGELDVN

-349 LGYSLID
+349 LGYNLMD

-366 KEFNL
+366 KEFRL
-371 NTGMIRA
+371 NTGMIRV

-390 NEVAMTVV
+390 HEVKMTIV
-398 KGKIKYTNL
+398 KGKIKYSIL

>member
-1 MKFLQKS
+1 
-8 IIISLRKNKN
+8 
-18 EIKFQTK
+18 
-25 GEAMILKNAKMVLF
+25 MILKNVTMILF
-39 NRMFQGDL
+39 DRIFKGDI
-47 RIEGSS
+47 RIKGRHISE
-53 ITNIEENL
+53 IEENL
-61 IPNTKEEVFD
+61 VENEKEEVLD
-71 LQGKLVIPGFIDVH
+71 LEGKLLIPGFIDVH

-97 SVESLQKISK
+97 SIESLQKISK
-107 YLATRGTTNFLA
+107 YLASKGTTNFLA

-124 SKEILKK
+124 SKEMLKK
-131 VLACIGEVQN
+131 VLSCIGEVQN
-141 QEMDGANIFGAHMEG
+141 QEMEGANIFGAHMEG

-176 MEEIKEYLSVKKGLV
+176 MEEIQEYLSVKKDLV
-191 KLFAMSP
+191 KLFALSP
-198 NSNNLDVI
+198 NSNNLDII
-206 RYLVKKGVIVS
+206 RYLVKEGVIVS
-217 VGHSASSFEEVMAA
+217 VGHSAASFEQVMAA

-254 GVVGAVLNSDEITAE
+254 GVVGAVLDSDEITAE

-278 PDAVRVLIKTK
+278 PEAVRVLIKAK
-289 GVERVVCIT
+289 GVEKVVCIT

-304 GLPCGRYKLGELDVD
+304 GLPCGRYKLGELDVN

-349 LGYSLID
+349 LGYNLMD

-366 KEFNL
+366 KEFHL
-371 NTGMIRA
+371 NTGMIRV

-390 NEVAMTVV
+390 HEVKMTIV
-398 KGKIKYTNL
+398 KGKIKYSVL

>member
-1 MKFLQKS
+1 
-8 IIISLRKNKN
+8 
-18 EIKFQTK
+18 
-25 GEAMILKNAKMVLF
+25 MILKNVTMILF
-39 NRMFQGDL
+39 DRIFKGDI
-47 RIEGSS
+47 RIKGRHISE
-53 ITNIEENL
+53 IEENL
-61 IPNTKEEVFD
+61 VENEKEEVLD
-71 LQGKLVIPGFIDVH
+71 LEGKLLIPGFIDVH

-97 SVESLQKISK
+97 SIESLQKISK
-107 YLATRGTTNFLA
+107 YLASKGTTNFLA
-119 TTLTS
+119 TMLTS
-124 SKEILKK
+124 SKEMLKK
-131 VLACIGEVQN
+131 VLSCIGEVQN
-141 QEMDGANIFGAHMEG
+141 QEMEGANIFGAHMEG

-161 QYKGAQNEKY
+161 EYKGAQNEKY

-176 MEEIKEYLSVKKGLV
+176 MEEIQEYLSVKKDLV
-191 KLFAMSP
+191 KLFALSP
-198 NSNNLDVI
+198 NSNNLDII
-206 RYLVKKGVIVS
+206 RYLVKEGVIVS
-217 VGHSASSFEEVMAA
+217 VGHSAASFEQVMAA

-254 GVVGAVLNSDEITAE
+254 GVVGAVLDSDEITAE

-278 PDAVRVLIKTK
+278 PEAVRVLIKTK
-289 GVERVVCIT
+289 GVEKVVCIT

-304 GLPCGRYKLGELDVD
+304 GLPCGRYKLGELDVN

-349 LGYSLID
+349 LGYNLMD

-366 KEFNL
+366 KEFQL
-371 NTGMIRA
+371 NTGMIRV

-390 NEVAMTVV
+390 HEVKMTIV
-398 KGKIKYTNL
+398 KGKIKYSVL

>member
-1 MKFLQKS
+1 
-8 IIISLRKNKN
+8 
-18 EIKFQTK
+18 
-25 GEAMILKNAKMVLF
+25 MILKNVTMILF
-39 NRMFQGDL
+39 DRIFKGDI
-47 RIEGSS
+47 RIKGRHISE
-53 ITNIEENL
+53 IEENL
-61 IPNTKEEVFD
+61 VENEKEEVLD
-71 LQGKLVIPGFIDVH
+71 LEGKLLIPGFIDVH

-97 SVESLQKISK
+97 SIESLQKISK
-107 YLATRGTTNFLA
+107 YLASKGTTNFLV

-124 SKEILKK
+124 SKEMLKK
-131 VLACIGEVQN
+131 VLSCIGEVQN
-141 QEMDGANIFGAHMEG
+141 QEMEGANIFGAHMEG

-161 QYKGAQNEKY
+161 EYKGAQNEKY

-176 MEEIKEYLSVKKGLV
+176 MEEIQEYLSVKKDLV
-191 KLFAMSP
+191 KLFALSP
-198 NSNNLDVI
+198 NSNNLDII
-206 RYLVKKGVIVS
+206 RYLVKEGVIVS
-217 VGHSASSFEEVMAA
+217 VGHSAASFEQVMAA

-254 GVVGAVLNSDEITAE
+254 GVVGAVLDSDEITAE

-278 PDAVRVLIKTK
+278 PEAVRVLIKTK
-289 GVERVVCIT
+289 GVEKVVCIT

-304 GLPCGRYKLGELDVD
+304 GLPCGRYKLGELDVN

-349 LGYSLID
+349 LGYNLMD

-366 KEFNL
+366 KEFHL
-371 NTGMIRA
+371 NTGMIRV

-390 NEVAMTVV
+390 HEVKMTIV
-398 KGKIKYTNL
+398 KGKIKYSVL

>member
-1 MKFLQKS
+1 
-8 IIISLRKNKN
+8 
-18 EIKFQTK
+18 
-25 GEAMILKNAKMVLF
+25 MILKNVTMILF
-39 NRMFQGDL
+39 DRIFKGDI
-47 RIEGSS
+47 RIKGRHISE
-53 ITNIEENL
+53 IEENL
-61 IPNTKEEVFD
+61 VENEKEEVLD
-71 LQGKLVIPGFIDVH
+71 LEGKLLIPGFIDVH

-97 SVESLQKISK
+97 SIESLQKISK
-107 YLATRGTTNFLA
+107 YLASKGTTNFLA

-124 SKEILKK
+124 SKEMLKK
-131 VLACIGEVQN
+131 VLSCIGEVQN
-141 QEMDGANIFGAHMEG
+141 QEMEGANIFGAHMEG

-161 QYKGAQNEKY
+161 EYKGAQNEKY

-176 MEEIKEYLSVKKGLV
+176 MEEIQEYLSVKKDLV
-191 KLFAMSP
+191 KLFALSP
-198 NSNNLDVI
+198 NSNNLDII
-206 RYLVKKGVIVS
+206 RYLVKEGVIVS
-217 VGHSASSFEEVMAA
+217 VGHSAASFEQVMAA

-254 GVVGAVLNSDEITAE
+254 GVVGAVLDSDEITAE

-278 PDAVRVLIKTK
+278 PEAVRVLIKTK
-289 GVERVVCIT
+289 GVEKVVCIT

-304 GLPCGRYKLGELDVD
+304 GLPCGRYKLGELDVN

-349 LGYSLID
+349 LGYNLMD

-366 KEFNL
+366 KEFHL
-371 NTGMIRA
+371 NTGMIRV

-390 NEVAMTVV
+390 HEVKMTIV
-398 KGKIKYTNL
+398 KGKIKYSVL

>member
-1 MKFLQKS
+1 MV
-8 IIISLRKNKN
+8 
-18 EIKFQTK
+18 
-25 GEAMILKNAKMVLF
+25 LKNVTMVLF
-39 NRMFQGDL
+39 NRIFKGDI
-47 RIEGSS
+47 RIKGSHIS
-53 ITNIEENL
+53 EIEENL
-61 IPNTKEEVFD
+61 VENEKEEVLD
-71 LQGKLVIPGFIDVH
+71 LEGKLLIPGFIDVH

-97 SVESLQKISK
+97 SIESLQKISK
-107 YLATRGTTNFLA
+107 YLASKGTTNFLA

-124 SKEILKK
+124 SKEMLKK
-131 VLACIGEVQN
+131 VLSCIGEVQN
-141 QEMDGANIFGAHMEG
+141 QEMEGANIFGAHMEG

-161 QYKGAQNEKY
+161 EYKGAQNEKY

-176 MEEIKEYLSVKKGLV
+176 MEEIQEYLSVKKDLV
-191 KLFAMSP
+191 KLFALSP
-198 NSNNLDVI
+198 NSNNLDII
-206 RYLVKKGVIVS
+206 RYLVKEGVIVS
-217 VGHSASSFEEVMAA
+217 VGHSAASFEQVMAA

-254 GVVGAVLNSDEITAE
+254 GVVGAVLDSDEITAE

-278 PDAVRVLIKTK
+278 PEAVRVLIKTK
-289 GVERVVCIT
+289 GVEKVVCIT

-304 GLPCGRYKLGELDVD
+304 GLPCGRYKLGELDVN

-335 SVLTMDK
+335 SVLTMDQ

-349 LGYSLID
+349 LGYNLMD

-366 KEFNL
+366 KEFHL
-371 NTGMIRA
+371 NTGMIRV

-390 NEVAMTVV
+390 HEVKMTIV
-398 KGKIKYTNL
+398 KGKIKYSVL

>member
-1 MKFLQKS
+1 MV
-8 IIISLRKNKN
+8 
-18 EIKFQTK
+18 
-25 GEAMILKNAKMVLF
+25 LKNVTMIFFDRIFK
-39 NRMFQGDL
+39 GDI
-47 RIEGSS
+47 RIKGSHIS
-53 ITNIEENL
+53 EIEENL
-61 IPNTKEEVFD
+61 VENEKEEVLD
-71 LQGKLVIPGFIDVH
+71 LEGKLLIPGFIDVH

-97 SVESLQKISK
+97 SIESLQKISK
-107 YLATRGTTNFLA
+107 YLASKGTTNFLA

-124 SKEILKK
+124 SKEMLKK
-131 VLACIGEVQN
+131 VLSCIGEVQN
-141 QEMDGANIFGAHMEG
+141 QEMEGANIFGAHMEG

-161 QYKGAQNEKY
+161 EYKGAQNEKY

-176 MEEIKEYLSVKKGLV
+176 MEEIQEYLSVKKDLV
-191 KLFAMSP
+191 KLFALSP
-198 NSNNLDVI
+198 NSNNLDII
-206 RYLVKKGVIVS
+206 RYLVKEGVIVS
-217 VGHSASSFEEVMAA
+217 VGHSAASFEQVMAA

-254 GVVGAVLNSDEITAE
+254 GVVGAVLDSDEITAE

-278 PDAVRVLIKTK
+278 PEAVRVLIKTK
-289 GVERVVCIT
+289 GVEKVVCIT

-304 GLPCGRYKLGELDVD
+304 GLPCGRYKLGELDVN

-349 LGYSLID
+349 LGYNLMD

-366 KEFNL
+366 KEFHL
-371 NTGMIRA
+371 NTGMIRV

-390 NEVAMTVV
+390 HEVKMTIV
-398 KGKIKYTNL
+398 KGKIKYSVL

>member
-1 MKFLQKS
+1 
-8 IIISLRKNKN
+8 
-18 EIKFQTK
+18 
-25 GEAMILKNAKMVLF
+25 MILKNAKMVLF

-71 LQGKLVIPGFIDVH
+71 LQGKLLIPGFIDVH

-191 KLFAMSP
+191 KLF
-198 NSNNLDVI
+198 
-206 RYLVKKGVIVS
+206 
-217 VGHSASSFEEVMAA
+217 
-231 VEAGLSHATHT
+231 
-242 FNGMKGFTHRDP
+242 GMKGFTHRDP

>member
-1 MKFLQKS
+1 MVL
-8 IIISLRKNKN
+8 KNV
-18 EIKFQTK
+18 T
-25 GEAMILKNAKMVLF
+25 MILFDRIFK
-39 NRMFQGDL
+39 GDI
-47 RIEGSS
+47 RIKGSHIS
-53 ITNIEENL
+53 EIEENL
-61 IPNTKEEVFD
+61 VENEKEEVLD
-71 LQGKLVIPGFIDVH
+71 LEGKLLIPGFIDVH

-97 SVESLQKISK
+97 SIESLQKISK
-107 YLATRGTTNFLA
+107 YLASKGTTNFLA

-124 SKEILKK
+124 SKETLKK
-131 VLACIGEVQN
+131 VLSCIGEVQN
-141 QEMDGANIFGAHMEG
+141 QEMEGANIFGAHMEG

-161 QYKGAQNEKY
+161 EYKGAQNEKY

-176 MEEIKEYLSVKKGLV
+176 MEEIQEYLSVKKDLV
-191 KLFAMSP
+191 KLFALSP
-198 NSNNLDVI
+198 NSNNLDII
-206 RYLVKKGVIVS
+206 RYLVKEGVIVS
-217 VGHSASSFEEVMAA
+217 VGHSAASFEQVMAA

-254 GVVGAVLNSDEITAE
+254 GVVGAVLDSDEITAE

-278 PDAVRVLIKTK
+278 PEAVRVLIKTK
-289 GVERVVCIT
+289 GVEKVVCIT

-304 GLPCGRYKLGELDVD
+304 GLPCGRYKLGELDVN

-349 LGYSLID
+349 LGYNLMD

-366 KEFNL
+366 KEFHL
-371 NTGMIRA
+371 NTGMIRV

-390 NEVAMTVV
+390 HEVKMTIV
-398 KGKIKYTNL
+398 KGKIKYSVL

>member
-1 MKFLQKS
+1 
-8 IIISLRKNKN
+8 
-18 EIKFQTK
+18 
-25 GEAMILKNAKMVLF
+25 MILKNATMILF
-39 NRMFQGDL
+39 DRIFKGDL
-47 RIEGSS
+47 RIKGRHISE
-53 ITNIEENL
+53 IEENL
-61 IPNTKEEVFD
+61 VKNEKEEVLD
-71 LQGKLVIPGFIDVH
+71 LEGKLLIPGFIDVH

-97 SVESLQKISK
+97 SIESLQKISK
-107 YLATRGTTNFLA
+107 YLASKGTTNFLA

-124 SKEILKK
+124 SKEMLKK
-131 VLACIGEVQN
+131 FLSCIGEVQN
-141 QEMDGANIFGAHMEG
+141 QEMEGANIFGAHMEG

-161 QYKGAQNEKY
+161 EYKGAQNEKY

-176 MEEIKEYLSVKKGLV
+176 MEEIQEYLSVKKDLV
-191 KLFAMSP
+191 KLFALSP
-198 NSNNLDVI
+198 NSNNLDII
-206 RYLVKKGVIVS
+206 RYLVKEGVIVS
-217 VGHSASSFEEVMAA
+217 VGHSAASFEQVMAA

-254 GVVGAVLNSDEITAE
+254 GVVGAVLDSDEITAE

-278 PDAVRVLIKTK
+278 PEAVRVLIKTK
-289 GVERVVCIT
+289 GVEKVVCIT

-304 GLPCGRYKLGELDVD
+304 GLPCGRYKLGELDVN

-349 LGYSLID
+349 LGYNLMD

-366 KEFNL
+366 KEFHL
-371 NTGMIRA
+371 NTGMIRV

-390 NEVAMTVV
+390 HEVKMTIV
-398 KGKIKYTNL
+398 KGKIKYSVL

>member
-1 MKFLQKS
+1 
-8 IIISLRKNKN
+8 
-18 EIKFQTK
+18 
-25 GEAMILKNAKMVLF
+25 MILKNATMILF
-39 NRMFQGDL
+39 DRIFKGDL
-47 RIEGSS
+47 RIKGRHISE
-53 ITNIEENL
+53 IEENL
-61 IPNTKEEVFD
+61 VKNEEEEVLD
-71 LQGKLVIPGFIDVH
+71 LEGKLLIPGFIDVH

-97 SVESLQKISK
+97 SIESLQKISK
-107 YLATRGTTNFLA
+107 YLASKGTTNFLA

-124 SKEILKK
+124 SKEMLKK
-131 VLACIGEVQN
+131 VLSCIGEVQN
-141 QEMDGANIFGAHMEG
+141 QEMEGANIFGAHMEG

-176 MEEIKEYLSVKKGLV
+176 MEEIQEYLSIKKDLV
-191 KLFAMSP
+191 KLFALSP
-198 NSNNLDVI
+198 NSNNLDII
-206 RYLVKKGVIVS
+206 RYLVKEGVIVS
-217 VGHSASSFEEVMAA
+217 VGHSAASFEQVMAA

-254 GVVGAVLNSDEITAE
+254 GVVGAVLDSDEITAE

-278 PDAVRVLIKTK
+278 PEAVRVLIKTK
-289 GVERVVCIT
+289 GVEKVVCIT

-304 GLPCGRYKLGELDVD
+304 GLPCGRYKLGELDVN

-349 LGYSLID
+349 LGYNLMD

-366 KEFNL
+366 KEFRL
-371 NTGMIRA
+371 NTGMIRV

-390 NEVAMTVV
+390 HEVKMTIV
-398 KGKIKYTNL
+398 KGKVKYSVL